1 MPRPSGSA
9 DRSLLTLVLDVSP
22 SSWGERD
29 LKRTANDKSRAAAG
43 KRSVGPARLDDVL
56 DATLGFCLTFAAL
69 ARENSV
75 VVVGAADGEVAV
87 LYPRKGGRGD
97 LAGVVH
103 DPPDAAGGKVDA
115 GLMNEAVRLGVAELV
130 ARAAAR
136 ADAAVVTAEAEEG
149 AQTSNANGKKPIAPP
164 SPGAAVASALTVAL
178 CIVNRFM
185 VAAGRG
191 VSALADQPGGGDA
204 QARAEEGGV
213 LAMLN
218 STERGSGGGRKGG
231 SRDRRRA
238 AGGGGDVPSPRILVV
253 QASEDRPGDYNA
265 FMNGT
270 FAAAKAGVVIDGCF
284 IPSGIPQQSAKS
296 PYLEQACDRTGGI
309 FLAPSGA
316 AQVGG
321 ALTEVLIS
329 VFLSPVSVRAVLNL
343 PTLTD
348 VDFRPRCF
356 ETGELVDVA
365 HVCNQCL
372 SIFKK
377 LPNETCATCGARIVS
392 SRDAKGSPGAK
403 RAKTR

>member
-1 MPRPSGSA
+1 
-9 DRSLLTLVLDVSP
+9 
-22 SSWGERD
+22 
-29 LKRTANDKSRAAAG
+29 
-43 KRSVGPARLDDVL
+43 
-56 DATLGFCLTFAAL
+56 
-69 ARENSV
+69 
-75 VVVGAADGEVAV
+75 
-87 LYPRKGGRGD
+87 
-97 LAGVVH
+97 
-103 DPPDAAGGKVDA
+103 
-115 GLMNEAVRLGVAELV
+115 
-130 ARAAAR
+130 
-136 ADAAVVTAEAEEG
+136 
-149 AQTSNANGKKPIAPP
+149 
-164 SPGAAVASALTVAL
+164 
-178 CIVNRFM
+178 
-185 VAAGRG
+185 
-191 VSALADQPGGGDA
+191 
-204 QARAEEGGV
+204 
-213 LAMLN
+213 MLN